1 MQFLRRRLDL
11 LHRQAHRDRFI
22 ASGKWFNRITGAASV
37 AFGFR
42 LALTRAAD

>member
-1 MQFLRRRLDL
+1 MQILRRRLDL

-22 ASGKWFNRITGAASV
+22 ASGKWFNRITGAALV
-37 AFGFR
+37 GFGFR